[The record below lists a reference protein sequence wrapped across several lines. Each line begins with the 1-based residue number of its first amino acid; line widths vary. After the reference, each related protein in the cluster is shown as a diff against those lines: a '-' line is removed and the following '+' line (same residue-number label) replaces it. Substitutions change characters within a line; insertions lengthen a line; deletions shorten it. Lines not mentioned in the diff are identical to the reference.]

1 MVELGEHVSVP
12 ETQQAIDNMMQV
24 DFATVDQVREVISA
38 YLAMDSLAPEK
49 QHEFLLIMKQI
60 NNSRAQECG
69 EYIAEQWKK
78 IWDPLSS
85 IFKDS
90 EEEMRR
96 RWMATEFPEILNTF
110 ISVYD
115 EKHWVFQPE
124 LLPEN
129 IESPE
134 LRAQAEETVKLV
146 RQDHVPTITRDVQV
160 GFEAFS
166 ASIPKFMQ
174 DAIPGSMR
182 QPFLQQSYFQIVRSV
197 VESDLPTNLA
207 FSFKPMVPVDSLKT
221 AELRLFATS
230 TLREVRKEHVE
241 VIAQLVESQYQIML
255 DGMPPLVLEFIT
267 EDTKSAWLA
276 ANYYAIVAL
285 AISGSVAPDVPAHS
299 TPQDVAS
306 RKRDLSAVSM
316 CAYGLQQQLAE
327 SRKAEKG
334 LAKARATGIE
344 PRDMDKK
351 ARNAGRKARR
361 VAAQNKGM
369 MKQYVFW

>member
-1 MVELGEHVSVP
+1 MP
-12 ETQQAIDNMMQV
+12 ETQHTIDIVVQAELASVN
-24 DFATVDQVREVISA
+24 QVREVLSA

-60 NNSRAQECG
+60 NNSRAQDCG
-69 EYIAEQWKK
+69 EYIAAQWNK

-85 IFKDS
+85 ILKDS

-96 RWMATEFPEILNTF
+96 RWVETEFPQILHTF
-110 ISVYD
+110 LSVYD
-115 EKHWVFQPE
+115 ENHWVFQPE
-124 LLPEN
+124 LKPEN
-129 IESPE
+129 IESPAH
-134 LRAQAEETVKLV
+134 RAQAEEIVKLV
-146 RQDHVPTITRDVQV
+146 RQDHVHTITLDVQV
-160 GFEAFS
+160 AFEAFQ
-166 ASIPKFMQ
+166 ASVPKFMQ

-285 AISGSVAPDVPAHS
+285 AIAGSVAPDVPAHS

-316 CAYGLQQQLAE
+316 CAYGLQQQLADA
-327 SRKAEKG
+327 RKAEKG

-344 PRDMDKK
+344 PTDMDKK

-361 VAAQNKGM
+361 VAVQNKEM